1 MAIGPTS
8 KRRSPLKVMAA
19 SCVLASALLFGHAAA
34 AGAAPVFW
42 TDWQRVLATTPGV
55 IGQLVVGPETI
66 DVTFTGPYS
75 FAQVSGGT
83 NYWNPSAP
91 YISAFV
97 DNAPPASD
105 IIALNTGGTAT
116 INFSQPVLD
125 PLIALVSWN
134 GNTVNFGVPIE
145 ILSYGPG
152 FWGNGTPNLNA
163 TGTGFYGSGEVH
175 GVIRVPGE
183 FTTLSFTHT
192 SENWHGFTVG
202 AVGVPGP
209 GPEPVPE
216 PASLVLF
223 GSGALALA
231 ARRRRR

>member
-1 MAIGPTS
+1 MATGLRS
-8 KRRSPLKVMAA
+8 KRRSPLKVIAA
-19 SCVLASALLFGHAAA
+19 SCVLASALLFGHPAA

-42 TDWQRVLATTPGV
+42 TDWQTPLTASV
-55 IGQLVVGPETI
+55 AGQLVVGPDTI
-66 DVTFTGPYS
+66 DVTFAGVYW
-75 FAQVSGGT
+75 FAQVGAGT

-91 YISAFV
+91 YISTTV

-105 IIALNTGGTAT
+105 IIALNGGGTAT
-116 INFSQPVLD
+116 INFSRPVLD

-145 ILSYGPG
+145 ILSYGRG
-152 FWGNGTPNLNA
+152 YWGNGTPILNQA
-163 TGTGFYGSGEVH
+163 GTGFYGDGEVP
-175 GVIRVPGE
+175 GVIRVPGVYSSL
-183 FTTLSFTHT
+183 TFTHT
-192 SENWHGFTVG
+192 SENWHGLTVG
-202 AVGVPGP
+202 AVGLPGP